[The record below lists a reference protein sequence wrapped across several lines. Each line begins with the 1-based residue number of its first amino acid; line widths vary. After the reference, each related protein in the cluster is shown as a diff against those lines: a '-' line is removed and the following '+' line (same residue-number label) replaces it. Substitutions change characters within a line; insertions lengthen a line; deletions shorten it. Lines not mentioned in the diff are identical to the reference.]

1 MKTIISVL
9 CSLLILPAF
18 AAERKLDPA
27 PIAVSGNAVAAEK
40 MEKTTYVYSFMG
52 IGQKG
57 TWDAVTNQA
66 FALNTDTGKWTELK
80 PVPGPAGR
88 VDAAA
93 IAARDAVYLLGGFTV
108 AGQGEQTS
116 VRSMEMFLP
125 GRAIWYR
132 AQDMPVALDNTV
144 IGVYRDRYIYTIG
157 GRSQGNPVQTVQVYD
172 AEDDKWSEGTPLAG
186 TAVFGHG
193 GGILDDTIVYVDGA
207 QLNTAGN
214 RPRYAAATESW
225 MGKIDHKNPAKITW
239 TKLPPHPGS
248 AHYQIAAAGSE
259 HDHKIYFSG
268 GSEQLYGYTG
278 KTYAGTPAEA
288 SAMTFAF
295 DVKSGKWEVITD
307 KTPNPAL
314 GTRALVVTP
323 KGLLRVGGMDAE
335 GKVTSNV
342 TTIPRK

>member
-1 MKTIISVL
+1 MKRTIGIFCLLVL
-9 CSLLILPAF
+9 APAF
-18 AAERKLDPA
+18 AAERKWDPL
-27 PIAVSGNAVAAEK
+27 PIAVSGNAVAAAK
-40 MEKTTYVYSFMG
+40 MEKTTYLYSFMG

-57 TWDAVTNQA
+57 TWDSVTNQA
-66 FALNTDTGKWTELK
+66 FSLNTETGKWTEMK

-93 IAARDAVYLLGGFTV
+93 IAARDSIYLLGGFTV

-132 AQDMPVALDNTV
+132 AQDMPIALDNTV
-144 IGVYRDRYIYTIG
+144 VGVYHDRFIYTVG
-157 GRSQGNPVQTVQVYD
+157 GRSQGTPVQTVQVYD
-172 AEDDKWSEGTPLAG
+172 AENDKWSEGTPLAG

-193 GGILDDTIVYVDGA
+193 GALVDDTIVYVDGA
-207 QLNTAGN
+207 QLNTTGN
-214 RPRYAAATESW
+214 GPRYAAATDSW
-225 MGKIDHKNPAKITW
+225 MGKIDHKNPAKIVW

-248 AHYQIAAAGSE
+248 AHYQIAAAASE

-268 GSEQLYGYTG
+268 GSTQLYGYTG
-278 KTYAGTPAEA
+278 KTYGGAPAEA

-295 DVKSGKWEVITD
+295 DLKSGKWEVTTE
-307 KTPNPAL
+307 KTPNPTL
-314 GTRALVVTP
+314 GNRSLLVTA
-323 KGLLRVGGMDAE
+323 KGLVRVGGIEAD
-335 GKVTSNV
+335 GKVTPNV

>member
-1 MKTIISVL
+1 MKKIL
-9 CSLLILPAF
+9 CIVCLLLIPAL
-18 AAERKLDPA
+18 AAERKWDPL
-27 PIAVSGNAVAAEK
+27 PIAVSGNAVAAGK
-40 MEKTTYVYSFMG
+40 IEKTTYLYTFMG
-52 IGQKG
+52 VGQKG

-66 FALNTDTGKWTELK
+66 FSLNTDTGKWTELK

-93 IAARDAVYLLGGFTV
+93 IVARDSVYLLGGFTV

-125 GRAIWYR
+125 GRDIWYR
-132 AQDMPVALDNTV
+132 AQDMPIALDNTV
-144 IGVYRDRYIYTIG
+144 VGVYRDRFIYTIG

-172 AEDDKWSEGTPLAG
+172 AEGDKWSEATPLAG

-193 GGILDDTIVYVDGA
+193 GGILNDTIVYVDGA

-214 RPRYAAATESW
+214 RPRYAVATDSW
-225 MGKIDHKNPAKITW
+225 MGKIDHKNPAKIAW
-239 TKLPPHPGS
+239 TKLPPHTGS
-248 AHYQIAAAGSE
+248 AHYQIAAAASE

-295 DVKSGKWEVITD
+295 DVKLGKWEVIRE
-307 KTPNPAL
+307 KTVNPTL
-314 GTRALVVTP
+314 GNRALLVTS
-323 KGLLRVGGMDAE
+323 KGLARIGGMEAD

>member
-1 MKTIISVL
+1 MRKKFCLLWLLFLIS
-9 CSLLILPAF
+9 AF
-18 AAERKLDPA
+18 AAERKFDPL
-27 PIAVSGNAVAAEK
+27 PIALSGNAVAAGK
-40 MEKTTYVYSFMG
+40 TEKTTFAYSFMG

-66 FALNTDTGKWTELK
+66 FSLNTDTGKWTELK

-93 IAARDAVYLLGGFTV
+93 IAARDSVYLLGGFTV

-116 VRSMEMFLP
+116 VRSVEMFLP

-132 AQDMPVALDNTV
+132 AHDMPVAVDNTV
-144 IGVYRDRYIYTIG
+144 VGVYRDRYIYTIG

-186 TAVFGHG
+186 TAVFGNG
-193 GGILDDTIVYVDGA
+193 GAILDDTIVYVDGA

-214 RPRYAAATESW
+214 RPRYAVATESW

-248 AHYQIAAAGSE
+248 AHYQIAAAASE

-278 KTYAGTPAEA
+278 KTYAGTSAEA

-295 DVKSGKWEVITD
+295 DVKSGKWEVISD
-307 KTPNPAL
+307 KTPNPTV
-314 GTRALVVTP
+314 GNRALLATP
-323 KGLLRVGGMDAE
+323 KGLVRIGGIEAD

-342 TTIPRK
+342 TMIPRK